1 MLLLVPYGLRR
12 RRFSGSSSGGLI
24 WLWKAYLL
32 VSPGIVQRACA
43 ASMDPAV
50 VTASAGI
57 GTEHRIAAI
66 DARTRLRAILIGCTG
81 NLVEWYD
88 VYVFATF
95 QFYFAGSFFTDVAP
109 DRQQLFASSVFALG
123 FVSRPFGSV
132 IIGRMADRI
141 GRRKSLMLSILLM
154 GVGAL
159 IIALTPSAQLIGS
172 AAPVLLLF
180 ARLLQGLGQGG
191 EYGASCTYLSEMSR
205 PDRRGFYSGVWMATN
220 LSGQLLALLT
230 LLVLQRFVLDTDQLK
245 QWGWRIPF
253 VIGALMAFGFLLM
266 RRALHETEHFAIAKR
281 AENATG
287 SWQQLL
293 RHWKALL
300 VVVGFTAG
308 GISAFYTYTTYMQQF
323 LKHSVKLPENE
334 TTLVTSGALLV
345 AVLLQPFLGRLSD
358 SIGRKPL
365 LLTFGL
371 LGTLCTYP
379 LLATLHHTSSPLT
392 AFLLVVAG
400 WVIVSGYTSVTAVVK
415 TELFPT
421 SVRAM
426 GVGIPYAI
434 TAAVFGGTVDG
445 IAQYFR
451 TELHYEQGFY
461 WYATTLIFVS
471 FLVYIFM
478 PDTRRHSKIE
488 LLD

>member
-1 MLLLVPYGLRR
+1 
-12 RRFSGSSSGGLI
+12 
-24 WLWKAYLL
+24 
-32 VSPGIVQRACA
+32 
-43 ASMDPAV
+43 MDPAV
-50 VTASAGI
+50 VTAGAGI
-57 GTEHRIAAI
+57 GAQQRISAI
-66 DARTRLRAILIGCTG
+66 DTNTRFRAILIGSAG

-109 DRQQLFASSVFALG
+109 DRQQLYASIVFALG
-123 FVSRPFGSV
+123 FVSRPFGSI

-141 GRRKSLMLSILLM
+141 GRPKSLLLSILLM
-154 GVGAL
+154 GVGSL
-159 IIALTPSAQLIGS
+159 IIALTPSAGLIGS
-172 AAPVLLLF
+172 VAPALLLL

-205 PDRRGFYSGVWMATN
+205 PDRRGFYSGIWMTTN
-220 LSGQLLALLT
+220 LGGQLLAVLT
-230 LLVLQRFVLDTDQLK
+230 LLVLQLFVLDAGQLK

-253 VIGALMAFGFLLM
+253 VFGALLSFGFLLM
-266 RRALHETEHFAIAKR
+266 RSTLRETEHFATAKR
-281 AENATG
+281 AEVATG
-287 SWQQLL
+287 SWRELL

-300 VVVGFTAG
+300 LVVGFSAG
-308 GISAFYTYTTYMQQF
+308 GVSAFYTYTTYMQQF
-323 LKHSVKLPENE
+323 LKHSVKLPEHE
-334 TTLVTSGALLV
+334 TTLVTLGALLV
-345 AVLLQPFLGRLSD
+345 AVLLQPILGRLSD

-365 LLTFGL
+365 LLTFGF
-371 LGTLCTYP
+371 LGTLFTYP
-379 LLATLHHTSSPLT
+379 LLVTLHHTGSPLM
-392 AFLLVVAG
+392 AFMLIVAG

-421 SVRAM
+421 AVRAM

-434 TAAVFGGTVDG
+434 TVAVFGGTVDG
-445 IAQYFR
+445 VAQYFR

-461 WYATTLIFVS
+461 WYATALIFGS

-488 LLD
+488 RLD